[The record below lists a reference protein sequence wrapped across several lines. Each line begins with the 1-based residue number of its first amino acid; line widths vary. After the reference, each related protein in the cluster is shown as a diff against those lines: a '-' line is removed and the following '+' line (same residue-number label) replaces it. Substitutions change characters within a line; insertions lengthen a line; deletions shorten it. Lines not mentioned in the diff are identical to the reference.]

1 MHTGRLAGRQRSV
14 SRNGLGTGQ
23 CRRNPHCNH
32 RRPEIGHSGPLESR
46 PLRRCNGLF
55 PLAKLLANHGT
66 IRADPPNFANEQS
79 GQGRN
84 QTVLFLFRK
93 PQGTGY
99 ERRMDFLTEILRPER
114 PTAVV
119 DVGANPIDG
128 DPPYKTMLAAGLC
141 EVTGFEPQ
149 DTALERLEQKKGPRE
164 RYLPYALGD
173 GTERT
178 LHVCELEGMTSLL
191 IPDPDRLA
199 LFNLFPT
206 WGTVKKRIPIA
217 TRKLDDIAEITALDF
232 LKMDIQG
239 AEREVLAHGQAKLK
253 HTVVIQTEVS
263 FVPLYKD
270 QPAFG
275 DMDLALRALGFL
287 PHSVTGTKI
296 WPLSPMV
303 VGNEPNRG
311 IRQLLETDMVYV
323 RDFTRPDAMSAEQWK
338 HLALVAH
345 HCYGSYDLVLKAILT
360 LMQLGAVPADA
371 NRRYLAG
378 LPARKAN

>member
-1 MHTGRLAGRQRSV
+1 MD
-14 SRNGLGTGQ
+14 
-23 CRRNPHCNH
+23 
-32 RRPEIGHSGPLESR
+32 PLS
-46 PLRRCNGLF
+46 
-55 PLAKLLANHGT
+55 
-66 IRADPPNFANEQS
+66 
-79 GQGRN
+79 
-84 QTVLFLFRK
+84 
-93 PQGTGY
+93 
-99 ERRMDFLTEILRPER
+99 EILKPARL
-114 PTAVV
+114 TAVV

-128 DPPYKTMLAAGLC
+128 DPPYKAMLAAGLC

-149 DTALERLEQKKGPRE
+149 GPALARLEQKKGPRE
-164 RYLPYALGD
+164 RYLPYALAD

-191 IPDPDRLA
+191 VPDPAHLA

-206 WGTVKKRIPIA
+206 WGRVKERIPVT

-232 LKMDIQG
+232 LKMDVQG
-239 AEREVLAHGQAKLK
+239 VEREVLAHGQAKLAD
-253 HTVVIQTEVS
+253 TVAIQTEVS

-270 QPAFG
+270 QPTFG
-275 DMDLALRALGFL
+275 DMDLALRNIGFL

-296 WPLSPMV
+296 WPIAPMV
-303 VGNEPNRG
+303 VGDQPNRG

-323 RDFTRPDAMSAEQWK
+323 RDFTHPENMSVEQWK

-371 NRRYLAG
+371 NRRYLAS
-378 LPARKAN
+378 LPARKAH

>member
-1 MHTGRLAGRQRSV
+1 MD
-14 SRNGLGTGQ
+14 
-23 CRRNPHCNH
+23 
-32 RRPEIGHSGPLESR
+32 PLS
-46 PLRRCNGLF
+46 
-55 PLAKLLANHGT
+55 
-66 IRADPPNFANEQS
+66 
-79 GQGRN
+79 
-84 QTVLFLFRK
+84 
-93 PQGTGY
+93 
-99 ERRMDFLTEILRPER
+99 EILKPARL
-114 PTAVV
+114 TAVV

-128 DPPYKTMLAAGLC
+128 DPPYKAMLAAGLC

-149 DTALERLEQKKGPRE
+149 AAALARLEQKKGPRE
-164 RYLPYALGD
+164 RYLPYALAD

-178 LHVCELEGMTSLL
+178 LHVCQLEGMTSLL
-191 IPDPDRLA
+191 VPDPAHLA

-206 WGTVKKRIPIA
+206 WGTVKERIPVT
-217 TRKLDDIAEITALDF
+217 TRKLDDIAEISALDF
-232 LKMDIQG
+232 LKMDVQG

-253 HTVVIQTEVS
+253 DAVVIQTEVS

-270 QPAFG
+270 QPSFG

-296 WPLSPMV
+296 WPIAPMV
-303 VGNEPNRG
+303 VGDQPNRG

-323 RDFTRPDAMSAEQWK
+323 RDFSQPENMSVEQWK
-338 HLALVAH
+338 HLALIAH

-371 NRRYLAG
+371 NRRYLAS